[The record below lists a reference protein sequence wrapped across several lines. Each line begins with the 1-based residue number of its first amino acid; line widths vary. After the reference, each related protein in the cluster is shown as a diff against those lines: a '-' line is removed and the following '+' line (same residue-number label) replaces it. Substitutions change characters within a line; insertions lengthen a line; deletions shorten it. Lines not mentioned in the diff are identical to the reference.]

1 MSVVVMFFA
10 IIAGLA
16 GWWLARQRLTVKPW
30 LEQGVIEGVP
40 DFQLSRDPAKRV
52 GLAFFLAVVGALFAL
67 LTGAYFMRREL
78 GDWQPLPVP
87 PILWANTV
95 VLVLSSVALEWT
107 QHAVRRSDIGRVRIG
122 IVASGL
128 LAIAFLAGQLV
139 AWQELS
145 ASGYLVASNPA
156 NSFFYLV
163 TGLHGLHILGGL
175 VALGWLA
182 IKAWGRGT
190 ADGSVETVRLNVE
203 LCTTYWLFM
212 LFVWMVLFS
221 LLAGWASEFVE
232 FCRQLLS

>member
-10 IIAGLA
+10 ILAGLA

-40 DFQLSRDPAKRV
+40 DFQASRDPAKRV
-52 GLAFFLAVVGALFAL
+52 GLGFLLAVVGSLFAL

-87 PILWANTV
+87 PILWFNTAT
-95 VLVLSSVALEWT
+95 LVASSIALEWT
-107 QHAVRRSDIGRVRIG
+107 QRAVHRGNLTQVRG
-122 IVASGL
+122 GL
-128 LAIAFLAGQLV
+128 ATAGVFAIIFLAGQLLAWSELAAAGYIV
-139 AWQELS
+139 A
-145 ASGYLVASNPA
+145 GNPA

-175 VALGWLA
+175 VALGWA
-182 IKAWGRGT
+182 SRKAWGKGGV
-190 ADGSVETVRLNVE
+190 DSVRLNVE
-203 LCTTYWLFM
+203 LCATYWLFM

-221 LLAGWASEFVE
+221 LLAGWASDFIA
-232 FCRQLLS
+232 FCQQLLS

>member
-10 IIAGLA
+10 ILAALA

-40 DFQLSRDPAKRV
+40 DFGASRDPAKRV
-52 GLAFFLAVVGALFAL
+52 GLGFLLAVVGSLFAL

-87 PILWANTV
+87 PILWFNTAM
-95 VLVLSSVALEWT
+95 LVASSLALEWA
-107 QHAVRRSDIGRVRIG
+107 QRAVHRRSQVQLRL
-122 IVASGL
+122 GL
-128 LAIAFLAGQLV
+128 AAAGVFAVTFLVGQLI
-139 AWQELS
+139 AWSELA
-145 ASGYLVASNPA
+145 ASGYLVDGNPA

-175 VALGWLA
+175 AALGWA
-182 IKAWGRGT
+182 GVKAWGRG
-190 ADGSVETVRLNVE
+190 GVESARLNVE
-203 LCTTYWLFM
+203 LCATYWLFM

-221 LLAGWASEFVE
+221 LLAGWASEFVA
-232 FCRQLLS
+232 FCQELLS

>member
-10 IIAGLA
+10 ILAGLA
-16 GWWLARQRLTVKPW
+16 GWWLARQRLTAKPW

-40 DFQLSRDPAKRV
+40 DFQASRDPAKRV
-52 GLAFFLAVVGALFAL
+52 GLAFFLAVVGSLFAL

-87 PILWANTV
+87 PILWLNTI
-95 VLVLSSVALEWT
+95 VLLLSSLALEWA
-107 QHAVRRSDIGRVRIG
+107 QRSVRQGDLGRVR
-122 IVASGL
+122 VGL
-128 LAIAFLAGQLV
+128 AAAGVFAITFLAGQFT

-145 ASGYLVASNPA
+145 AAGYYVSGNPA

-175 VALGWLA
+175 VALGWA
-182 IKAWGRGT
+182 GVKAWDRGGI
-190 ADGSVETVRLNVE
+190 DSVRLNVE
-203 LCTTYWLFM
+203 LCATYWLFM

-221 LLAGWASEFVE
+221 LLAGWASDFVE
-232 FCRQLLS
+232 FCQQLLS